1 MNRLSLWL
9 STILSVSVLL
19 GCGSAGYTTGG
30 GGGTPSVNISSG
42 KNRTIVDA
50 NGTATLTATVQQLG
64 GTPTYSWQLLDPG
77 TPCAPQCGTLN
88 STSTASVV
96 YTAPSTLPSG
106 TTQLSVT
113 TQVTV
118 TSSGTTVTGS
128 FTLTVTPAI
137 SVTITNKVNP
147 ATVQAASSAVTFN
160 ASVTN
165 DENSAGVS
173 WSLTTGGAACTAAC
187 GTLTNATTT
196 SVTYT
201 PPSDALSAGG
211 PAVTVVA
218 TSVAS
223 TQDPTSASDSD
234 TFTITPAAIV
244 VSFAPNPPFSTV
256 LVGGSTQTIT
266 VTVTH
271 DITAGGV
278 SRSLQAGTPLSPC
291 PITSPPAT
299 LCGAI
304 AAYQQTTTNNTTTAT
319 FTYTPPSGSMVPA
332 APYNNPTIVAT
343 ANGGTHP
350 AASFSFA
357 INLGPV
363 AISFT
368 TAPPATIAVNAMA
381 NIAAHVTNDPA
392 NKGVDWSLGC
402 AVGTNCGTI
411 TPHTASDAPAAYT
424 APPTVPGGGGLTI
437 TATSTADPSK
447 SISGNVIIQLPANN
461 AALNGQYAFEFNGFD
476 TNSVPIVIAGYFT
489 ADGNGN
495 ITGGLEDFNQGTLAH
510 QSNVAIQA
518 APASTY
524 NIQTNG
530 RGSLTLATASG
541 TSHYDLI
548 LDSHGNGRFIE
559 LDTTEGSGTFEKQDA
574 TAFATS
580 SLNGS
585 FAIGMI
591 GNSPLQGRG
600 VFEGA
605 FQADGTN
612 KISNGQFDTADITG
626 SGPAGTFSGGFAV
639 DTTTGHGTMTFN
651 ITGGAT
657 LNFALD
663 IVSASKVYVVE
674 TDAVNNS
681 IKAGVI
687 RKQTVPSGGFTTAS
701 LTGNS
706 VFDVAG
712 IHQATGNPI
721 VVAGVLNVTTAGM
734 ASGVLDGNAEGTVTT
749 NSSFSNVPYTVA
761 TNGRGTVNV
770 TVGTITIPA
779 VFYLFGQNQGFVI
792 EGPSTTY
799 PYAVA
804 GEILSQ
810 TGAPFAVG
818 TPLATTS
825 GFSTE
830 TPASTF
836 AEEDVGLVVLSNTG
850 QFLMQTVDSTFN
862 PPSSVQGQSF
872 TGTYTLAASGRGAV
886 SITTPSALSLAF
898 YVVSPGEYVVIAT
911 VGNGDTLPVLF
922 HASQ

>member
-1 MNRLSLWL
+1 MKPMSRWL
-9 STILSVSVLL
+9 STTLSASVLL
-19 GCGSAGYTTGG
+19 GCGSGGYTTGG
-30 GGGTPSVNISSG
+30 GGGTPYVNVSSA

-50 NGTATLTATVQQLG
+50 NGAVTLSATVQQLS
-64 GTPTYSWQLLDPG
+64 GTPTFSWQLLDPG

-88 STSTASVV
+88 STTTQSVT
-96 YTAPSTLPSG
+96 YTAPSSLPSG
-106 TTQLSVT
+106 TSQLSVT
-113 TQVTV
+113 AQVTV
-118 TSSGTTVTGS
+118 TGSGTTVTGN
-128 FTLTVTPAI
+128 FTLTITPAI
-137 SVTITNKVNP
+137 SVTITNKLNP
-147 ATVQAASSAVTFN
+147 ATDPAASNPVTFN
-160 ASVTN
+160 ASVNN

-173 WSLTTGGAACTAAC
+173 WSLTNSGAACTAAC

-211 PAVTVVA
+211 SAVTVVA

-223 TQDPTSASDSD
+223 TQDPAAASDSD
-234 TFTITPAAIV
+234 TFTVTPAAIV
-244 VSFAPNPPFSTV
+244 VAFAPNPPFSTI
-256 LVGGSTQTIT
+256 LVGGNTQTIT

-278 SRSLQAGTPLSPC
+278 SISLQAGTPLSPC
-291 PITSPPAT
+291 PITAPPAT

-304 AAYQQTTTNNTTTAT
+304 GGYQQTTTNNTTTAT
-319 FTYTPPSGSMVPA
+319 FTYTPPSGSMAPA

-343 ANGGTHP
+343 ANGGTRP

-363 AISFT
+363 SISFT

-381 NIAAHVTNDPA
+381 NIVAHVANDPA
-392 NKGVDWSLGC
+392 NKGVDWSLVC
-402 AVGTNCGTI
+402 AIGTNCGTI

-424 APPTVPGGGGLTI
+424 APPTVPGGGGLTV

-476 TNSVPIVIAGYFT
+476 TNAVPIVVAGYFT
-489 ADGNGN
+489 ADGSGN

-524 NIQTNG
+524 NVQTNG

-548 LDSHGNGRFIE
+548 LDSQGNGRFIE
-559 LDTTEGSGTFEKQDA
+559 LDTTEGSGFFEKQDA

-585 FAIGMI
+585 FVIGLI

-600 VFEGA
+600 VLAGA
-605 FQADGTN
+605 FQADGIN

-626 SGPAGTFSGGFAV
+626 SGPAGTFSGDFTV
-639 DTTTGHGTMTFN
+639 DPTTGHGSMMFN
-651 ITGGAT
+651 ISGGAT

-663 IVSASKVYVVE
+663 IVSAGKIYVVE
-674 TDAVNNS
+674 TDAVNSS

-706 VFDVAG
+706 VFDFAG
-712 IHQATGNPI
+712 THQATGNPI

-734 ASGVLDGNAEGTVTT
+734 ASGVLDANVEGTVTT
-749 NSSFSNVPYTVA
+749 NSSISNLSYSVA
-761 TNGRGTVNV
+761 PNGRGTVNV
-770 TVGTITIPA
+770 PVGTITIPA
-779 VFYLFGQNQGFVI
+779 VFYLYGQNQGFVI
-792 EGPSTTY
+792 EGPSTTL

-804 GEILSQ
+804 GEILTE
-810 TGAPFAVG
+810 TGAPYAVG
-818 TPLATTS
+818 TPIAATS
-825 GFSTE
+825 GFTTE
-830 TPASTF
+830 TPAAVF
-836 AEEDVGLVVLSNTG
+836 AEEDVGLAVLNNTG
-850 QFLMQTVDSTFN
+850 QFLLQTVDTTN
-862 PPSSVQGQSF
+862 YPPSSVQGQSF

-886 SITTPSALSLAF
+886 SITSPSNLTLAF

-922 HASQ
+922 HASK